1 MLPKFKWQLLMLL
14 VGLILIGGGFVLGNS
29 SSGSPK
35 VEIINDESSLND
47 LGDVVVEVSG
57 QINKPGVYN
66 LSAGSRVED
75 VINAAGGLTSEADTE
90 FVEKRINRA
99 ARLSDGQK
107 IYIPSEEENS
117 KIPNS
122 QNSNN
127 EILGVL
133 DNLININTA
142 SQSELESLWGIGPVY
157 AQNIIEQRPY
167 SSVEEL
173 LTKKI
178 IKQNVYDRVK
188 DQISVY

>member
-178 IKQNVYDRVK
+178 IKKNVYDRVK

>member
-1 MLPKFKWQLLMLL
+1 MLPKFKWQFLMLL

-122 QNSNN
+122 QN
-127 EILGVL
+127 
-133 DNLININTA
+133 
-142 SQSELESLWGIGPVY
+142 
-157 AQNIIEQRPY
+157 IIEQRPY

-188 DQISVY
+188 EQIRVY

>member
-142 SQSELESLWGIGPVY
+142 SQSELESQWGIGPVY

>member
-1 MLPKFKWQLLMLL
+1 M
-14 VGLILIGGGFVLGNS
+14 
-29 SSGSPK
+29 
-35 VEIINDESSLND
+35 
-47 LGDVVVEVSG
+47 VEVSG